1 MNHKKLNE
9 QELAGVSGGTAAV
22 RLKNYCIVDSNGKV
36 VASFT
41 SLEEAKEDFENY
53 GPGYSIIEKP

>member
-1 MNHKKLNE
+1 MDHKKLNE
-9 QELAGVSGGTAAV
+9 QELSVVSGGVSTAKP
-22 RLKNYCIVDSNGKV
+22 KNYCIVDSNGKV

-41 SLEEAKEDFENY
+41 SLEEAREDFNNY